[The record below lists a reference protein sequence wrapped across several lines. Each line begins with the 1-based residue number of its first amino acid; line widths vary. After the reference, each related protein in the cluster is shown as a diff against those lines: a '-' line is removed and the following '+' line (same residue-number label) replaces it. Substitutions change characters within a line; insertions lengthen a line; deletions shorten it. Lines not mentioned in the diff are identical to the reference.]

1 MMAARPAY
9 VTYQMSVDIYVGAP
23 FLCGVHNFDP
33 VLFDVVEAAFGF
45 ASEISFLLR
54 PPVDVV
60 ARLFR

>member
-23 FLCGVHNFDP
+23 FLYGVHNFDP

-45 ASEISFLLR
+45 ASEGSLLLR
-54 PPVDVV
+54 PPADVV
-60 ARLFR
+60 ARLLR